1 MGAET
6 TQASETKGLVG
17 LGVTV
22 MVLGLVG
29 WAAVLT
35 ATVRIPSPA
44 HETVFV
50 DATGRELDDAFHCHG
65 TVVVDDGDVWMSCYP
80 DLVAEPSLTRFD
92 VRTGRA
98 TLVGELPEVASG
110 LSGGIVGPDGTRV
123 FLVAN
128 SLVEVRDGRLST
140 LGSAASP
147 IGLAAVNDGVEVVM
161 RGATPRVA
169 RFVGGRRVNERSLSL
184 GDLRSEQVEAAPVRA
199 YHDGRAWHV
208 LVATYPRT
216 APALPVAVTLQDQG
230 EDGSQREVG
239 RVQWGED
246 SMYRSDA
253 GEVLLSMG
261 QLLAGNV
268 VTTQLGLREVQIL
281 GVDGLTTVALPDAP
295 MLSVPVV
302 YMSDGPHA
310 RVALTDMR
318 ERDVWLD
325 GVVLTRTTED
335 GRFVSLHTEGRRG
348 PVVASEFWLT
358 PGFRVVSEASG
369 GATLLGS
376 LGGSYIQIGADL
388 ARTDP
393 LSFVQRLRRLF
404 VVDRAKRNA
413 DIVGVHLARFAII
426 PFMLLGPLV
435 GALVLRLRGRAVL
448 RRWLA
453 VGWLVLAIA
462 GAYPFSYFLRFY
474 F

>member
-1 MGAET
+1 M
-6 TQASETKGLVG
+6 
-17 LGVTV
+17 
-22 MVLGLVG
+22 
-29 WAAVLT
+29 
-35 ATVRIPSPA
+35 
-44 HETVFV
+44 
-50 DATGRELDDAFHCHG
+50 
-65 TVVVDDGDVWMSCYP
+65 
-80 DLVAEPSLTRFD
+80 
-92 VRTGRA
+92 
-98 TLVGELPEVASG
+98 
-110 LSGGIVGPDGTRV
+110 
-123 FLVAN
+123 
-128 SLVEVRDGRLST
+128 
-140 LGSAASP
+140 
-147 IGLAAVNDGVEVVM
+147 
-161 RGATPRVA
+161 
-169 RFVGGRRVNERSLSL
+169 
-184 GDLRSEQVEAAPVRA
+184 
-199 YHDGRAWHV
+199 
-208 LVATYPRT
+208 
-216 APALPVAVTLQDQG
+216 
-230 EDGSQREVG
+230 
-239 RVQWGED
+239 
-246 SMYRSDA
+246 
-253 GEVLLSMG
+253 
-261 QLLAGNV
+261 
-268 VTTQLGLREVQIL
+268 TTQLGLREVQIL

-335 GRFVSLHTEGRRG
+335 GRFVSLHTDGRRG